1 MIWTTRT
8 GQKIPLCDLPPA
20 HLRNIVALVERRLK
34 DAEAEIDAGYSYSGS
49 GEMAQYYA
57 CGAADDACQKYGSLR
72 MCLEKLKEEIGRRE
86 LA

>member
-8 GQKIPLCDLPPA
+8 GEKIRIRDLTDT
-20 HLRNIVALVERRLK
+20 HLRNIIALIERRLK

-57 CGAADDACQKYGSLR
+57 CGFADDACRKYGSLR
-72 MCLEKLKEEIGRRE
+72 MCLEKLKEELARR
-86 LA
+86 